1 MFKIK
6 SDPTFPATLTIVGQ
20 GREQKLELVFRHRTR
35 TEYADL
41 LKAVGETSKT
51 LEAAVLDVVDSW
63 TADAPLSEETLKL
76 LEEHQ
81 PGACWAILTGYQ
93 NALAVARK
101 GN

>member
-1 MFKIK
+1 MFRIK
-6 SDPTFPATLTIVGQ
+6 SEPTFSATLTIVGQ

-35 TEYADL
+35 TEYADIL
-41 LKAVGETSKT
+41 DAVAKGEKSI
-51 LEAAVLDVVDSW
+51 EDAVLDVVESW
-63 TADAPLSEETLKL
+63 VADAELNRESLKL

-81 PGACWAILTGYQ
+81 HGACWAILTGYQ